1 MKSANGSVVGAAL
14 LITGSCVG
22 AGMLGLPI
30 LTGFAGFFPSI
41 LMFVLA
47 WALMT
52 GTALLLVEVGAWFKH
67 SSNFATMIESL
78 LGKFFSTLCFI
89 LYLSLFYSLL
99 VAYIADSGI
108 HTSSILGSMGLINI
122 KAWMGSVFFV
132 LFFGWMVYLGTKPVD
147 LLNRIL
153 MVVKILA
160 FFALIYMSF
169 PLVQL
174 SNLIRSN
181 PKYMLFPLPILIISF
196 GFHNMIPTIFHYL
209 KGDVQRVKQSII
221 LGSAF
226 TLSIY
231 LGWLII
237 TLGSLAL
244 TGPVSITASYKNGFD
259 AAKTLQQMHPSVG
272 AAASL
277 LAFAA
282 ILTSFLAQSISVAHF
297 LSDGFSLKKTN
308 SSPFGIV
315 LLTFLPPLLIA
326 WTYPFIFYKA
336 LTFGGI
342 IAVILFGL
350 FPVMMVY
357 KGRYVEKRNSPYQL
371 FGGKVTLFLLFS
383 FSLFIILYR
392 CFHHLGFEF
401 FPIPLT
407 YN

>member
-1 MKSANGSVVGAAL
+1 MKAAKGSVLGAAL

-30 LTGFAGFFPSI
+30 LTGFAGFFPSM

-52 GTALLLVEVGAWFKH
+52 GTALLLVEAGGWFKH
-67 SSNFATMIESL
+67 SSNFPTMIESL
-78 LGKFFSTLCFI
+78 LGPFFRSLCFI

-108 HTSSILGSMGLINI
+108 HTSSIFESIGVTSI
-122 KAWMGSVFFV
+122 KAWMGSIFFV
-132 LFFGWMVYLGTKPVD
+132 LFFGWIVYLGTRPVD
-147 LLNRIL
+147 MLNRML
-153 MVVKILA
+153 MLVKILS
-160 FFALIYMSF
+160 FFALIFMSF
-169 PLVQL
+169 HLVQ
-174 SNLIRSN
+174 SQNLLYSN

-196 GFHNMIPTIFHYL
+196 GFHNMIPPIFHYL
-209 KGDVQRVKQSII
+209 EGDVRRVRQSII
-221 LGSAF
+221 LGSAI

-231 LGWLII
+231 LLWLII
-237 TLGSLAL
+237 TLGSLPL
-244 TGPVSITASYKNGFD
+244 IGNNSITGSFKNGFD
-259 AAKTLQQMHPSVG
+259 AAKTLQQIYPSVG
-272 AAASL
+272 VAASL
-277 LAFAA
+277 LAFSA

-297 LSDGFSLKKTN
+297 LCDGLKLKKRN
-308 SSPFGIV
+308 SAPFGIV

-326 WTYPFIFYKA
+326 WTYPSIFYKA
-336 LTFGGI
+336 LSFGGI
-342 IAVILFGL
+342 VAVILFGL

-357 KGRYVEKRNSPYQL
+357 KGRYIEKRSSSYKL
-371 FGGKVTLFLLFS
+371 FGGRITLLLLFT
-383 FSLFIILYR
+383 FSLLIILYR